1 MTLPPPSRSPLA
13 LVALALVAGSLG
25 ACRGDRVDTTGSLYP
40 HDVRTRHPY
49 VLSDGPRTLDV
60 FPTGTGHIDPRQTS
74 DVEAFLLEFRRYGR
88 GTLVIEMPR
97 GVSPGLAPAVERTGG
112 LIRSLGM
119 QTGIPA
125 GAVVV
130 SGYPVANPLLAAPV
144 RLSFQRMEA
153 KAASQCGLWPQDLGT
168 SEPGF
173 DLRNEPYWNHGCSV
187 RANIAAQAA
196 DPVDLVRGRGEGR
209 IDTVRRVKVIN
220 KLRDGNDPSTTW
232 RQDGSAN
239 VGSQVSGN

>member
-1 MTLPPPSRSPLA
+1 MPHPPQSRSPLA
-13 LVALALVAGSLG
+13 LVALVLVAGSLG
-25 ACRGDRVDTTGSLYP
+25 ACRSDRIDTTGSLYL

-49 VLSDGPRTLDV
+49 VLSDGARTLDV

-112 LIRSLGM
+112 LIRSLGARG
-119 QTGIPA
+119 GIPA
-125 GAVVV
+125 GAIVV
-130 SGYPVANPLLAAPV
+130 SGYPVADPLLASPV
-144 RLSFQRMEA
+144 HLSFQRMEA
-153 KAASQCGLWPQDLGT
+153 KVAGQCGLWPQDLGAGDT
-168 SEPGF
+168 GF
-173 DLRNEPYWNHGCSV
+173 NLRNEPYWNHGCSV
-187 RANIAAQAA
+187 RANVAAQTA
-196 DPVDLVRGRGEGR
+196 DPVDLVRGREEGR

-232 RQDGSAN
+232 RQDGTAN
-239 VGSQVSGN
+239 VGAQVTSN